1 MFVRQLPTKNQQMPD
16 TPYAFDD
23 LSYQLQIYCLF
34 SKGGIMKVLIAD
46 DSEIL
51 RDRIKESL
59 RDLNMVEI
67 IGEAKNGIEALKI
80 IKEQK
85 PDFILLDLRMP
96 ELNGFEVLKKIR
108 ENGYKPKV
116 CIYTNYAYT
125 QYKKRCIKE
134 GADYF
139 FDKNSDF
146 EDVKNLIINLVQN
159 FEQANDL

>member
-59 RDLNMVEI
+59 KDLNM
-67 IGEAKNGIEALKI
+67 IE
-80 IKEQK
+80 
-85 PDFILLDLRMP
+85 ILL
-96 ELNGFEVLKKIR
+96 
-108 ENGYKPKV
+108 
-116 CIYTNYAYT
+116 
-125 QYKKRCIKE
+125 
-134 GADYF
+134 
-139 FDKNSDF
+139 KN
-146 EDVKNLIINLVQN
+146 KNRILYCWIL
-159 FEQANDL
+159 ECPS

>member
-1 MFVRQLPTKNQQMPD
+1 
-16 TPYAFDD
+16 
-23 LSYQLQIYCLF
+23 
-34 SKGGIMKVLIAD
+34 MKILIAD

-59 RDLNMVEI
+59 KDLNETEI
-67 IGEAKNGIEALKI
+67 ISEAKNGIEALKI
-80 IKEQK
+80 MKELK

-108 ENGYKPKV
+108 ESSYKPKV

-125 QYKKRCIKE
+125 QYKKRCMNE

-139 FDKNSDF
+139 FDKNVDF
-146 EDVKNLIINLVQN
+146 QEVKNLIAELAMKMQGQN
-159 FEQANDL
+159 NKQP

>member
-1 MFVRQLPTKNQQMPD
+1 
-16 TPYAFDD
+16 
-23 LSYQLQIYCLF
+23 
-34 SKGGIMKVLIAD
+34 MKILIAD
-46 DSEIL
+46 DSELL

-59 RDLNMVEI
+59 KDINEI
-67 IGEAKNGIEALKI
+67 EIVGEAKNGIEAINI

-96 ELNGFEVLKKIR
+96 ELNGFEVLKKIK

-125 QYKKRCIKE
+125 QYKKRCISE

-146 EDVKNLIINLVQN
+146 QEVKNLISELAVKIPGLNNYQSK
-159 FEQANDL
+159 